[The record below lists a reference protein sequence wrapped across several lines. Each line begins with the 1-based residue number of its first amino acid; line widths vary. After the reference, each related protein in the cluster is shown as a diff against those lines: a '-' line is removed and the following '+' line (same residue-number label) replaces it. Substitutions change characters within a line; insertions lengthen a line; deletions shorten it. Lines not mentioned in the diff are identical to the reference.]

1 MGRKLMPLAGILAVV
16 MVLGSFLVAGD
27 PPDVD
32 APVGEVVEFYADSDS
47 EQQFSALMLI
57 WGAILFMLF
66 ATSLRSALRRA
77 ESDSGGVSAL
87 SYAGAIIFTVGLTL
101 FAAIAFA
108 LGDAAGTAGNLEPAV
123 QTLHVMN
130 EDFFFPAAAGV
141 GTFLLGTGI
150 ALVKTAVMP
159 KWLGWIAIG
168 FGLLAFTP
176 VGFVSLAVLG
186 LLVIVLAVM
195 LAMRPGDDVAD
206 RPNEGATA
214 PPA

>member
-87 SYAGAIIFTVGLTL
+87 SYAGAIIFAVGLTL

-108 LGDAAGTAGNLEPAV
+108 LGDAAANIEPAAV

>member
-77 ESDSGGVSAL
+77 ESHSGGVSAL

-108 LGDAAGTAGNLEPAV
+108 LGDAAANIEPAAV

>member
-1 MGRKLMPLAGILAVV
+1 
-16 MVLGSFLVAGD
+16 
-27 PPDVD
+27 
-32 APVGEVVEFYADSDS
+32 
-47 EQQFSALMLI
+47 LI

-108 LGDAAGTAGNLEPAV
+108 LGDAAGNIEPAAV

>member
-16 MVLGSFLVAGD
+16 MVFGSFLVAGD
-27 PPDVD
+27 TPDAD
-32 APVGEVVEFYADSDS
+32 APVGEVVEFYADNDS

-87 SYAGAIIFTVGLTL
+87 SYAGAIIFAVGLTL

-108 LGDAAGTAGNLEPAV
+108 LGDAAANIEPAAV

>member
-47 EQQFSALMLI
+47 EQQSSALMLI

-108 LGDAAGTAGNLEPAV
+108 LGDAADNLEPAAV

>member
-108 LGDAAGTAGNLEPAV
+108 LGDAASNLEPAAV

-150 ALVKTAVMP
+150 ALAKTAVMP